1 MSKAILRIDAVELV
15 GPHSLALRFNDG
27 TSRRVNLLSELEGPV
42 FEPLRDPQYFS
53 RVVLDPVAGTVVWPN
68 DADFAPE
75 FLRQLPQEKMARVKE
90 RSPNSA
96 LQRPRRLAARR

>member
-15 GPHSLALRFNDG
+15 GPHSLAFHFTDG
-27 TSRRVNLLSELEGPV
+27 ASRRVNLLLELEGPV
-42 FEPLRDPQYFS
+42 FEPLRDPEYFS

-68 DADFAPE
+68 GADFAPE
-75 FLRQLPQEKMARVKE
+75 FLRQLPEEKVARVKE

-96 LQRPRRLAARR
+96 LQRAGRQAARR